1 MKNDKENF
9 EKTIIVFQKKYQL
22 NSEQLIIID
31 KIRKESFV

>member
-9 EKTIIVFQKKYQL
+9 EKTITVFHQL

-31 KIRKESFV
+31 KIRKECFV